1 MHRVILP
8 QGWHAGVKLAGR
20 YELGEIVSAS
30 VSCQLKFCQFVSLNF
45 NLNLT
50 RLTNPGDDL

>member
-20 YELGEIVSAS
+20 YELGEIVPKA
-30 VSCQLKFCQFVSLNF
+30 VLKQKPVQQKSS
-45 NLNLT
+45 
-50 RLTNPGDDL
+50 RA